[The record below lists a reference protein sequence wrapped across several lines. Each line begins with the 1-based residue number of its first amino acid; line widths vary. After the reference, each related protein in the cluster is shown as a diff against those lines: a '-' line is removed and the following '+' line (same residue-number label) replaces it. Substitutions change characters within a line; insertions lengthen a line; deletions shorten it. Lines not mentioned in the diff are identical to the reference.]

1 MVGRSPVLPISDS
14 PFLFLVLGTLAPCRA
29 IRQPTGTTNDEQ
41 KEDGMA
47 KSMEA
52 QLQEVI
58 DREEIRTLPVRYC
71 DRVWQQD
78 SDGYSKLFTEDG
90 WFSTNDPKLPRAEGR
105 ANLAKMIAEQGATS
119 KPRPFIHN
127 HVVELLGPDKA
138 RGTCYVEVKLMRE
151 GKKWL
156 LTGWYNDEYAKV
168 NGEWKFKSR
177 QITTDTFGPANEN

>member
-1 MVGRSPVLPISDS
+1 M
-14 PFLFLVLGTLAPCRA
+14 A
-29 IRQPTGTTNDEQ
+29 
-41 KEDGMA
+41 A
-47 KSMEA
+47 KSVEQ

-71 DRVWQQD
+71 DRVWQND
-78 SDGYSKLFTEDG
+78 AEGYAKLFTEDG
-90 WFSTNDPKLPRAEGR
+90 WFATNDPKLPRAEGR
-105 ANLAKMIAEQGATS
+105 GNLAKMIAEQAATS

-127 HVVELLGPDKA
+127 HVVELLGSDRAK
-138 RGTCYVEVKLMRE
+138 GTCYVEVKLMRE
-151 GKKWL
+151 GQKWL